1 MKLELEQRN
10 ALIARYMPL
19 AQKVASN
26 KKKTLSTVDTDELLS
41 AAYMGLV
48 DAASRYEPEQG
59 GFFHFALTRI
69 KGEVKDYLRSLG
81 FGSKGSNSRGCQQ
94 FGSIDATDAST
105 GCSIADSLAAKNDG
119 ELRLVFE
126 EITEILPPQGKE
138 VMWDYLVE
146 GKRMKEIGKGLGLN
160 ESRVSQLISQYR
172 KQIVVAA

>member
-10 ALIARYMPL
+10 ALIAQYMPL

-26 KKKTLSTVDTDELLS
+26 KKKTLTTVDIDELLS

-48 DAASRYEPEQG
+48 DAASRYDSDQG
-59 GFFHFALTRI
+59 GFFHYALTRI

-81 FGSKGSNSRGCQQ
+81 FGSKGTNSRGCQQ
-94 FGSIDATDAST
+94 LDSINAINAM
-105 GCSIADSLAAKNDG
+105 GYSIADSLAAKNDG

-126 EITEILPPQGKE
+126 EITEVLPPQGKH

-146 GKRMKEIGKGLGLN
+146 GKKMKEIGEGLGLN
-160 ESRVSQLISQYR
+160 ESRISQLISQYR